1 MLKISHMTAAL
12 TLALGMA
19 FSTAQADEVTVKQGD
34 TTLRGELTLAD
45 GKTAKDGVV
54 LLLHGTFA
62 HNKMEIMQALA
73 DLLKEKGY
81 NTLAVNLSFS
91 VDKRP
96 SDMLDCKIEHKHQH
110 EDAIAELDTWMNW
123 LKEQG
128 ASKVVVLG
136 HSRGGNQ
143 AAWYAAEK
151 DSALLEKVVAVAPA
165 TADPD
170 KASQE
175 YEERYKKPLADI
187 LAEAQKLVDAGK
199 GDTVMELPGLVYCE
213 NAKATANS
221 VIGYYK
227 TDERRNTP
235 SLLAKIKKP
244 MLIVM
249 GSADEVV
256 ADLPAKLE
264 GIKQENLKLETVEGA
279 DHFFLDLYADEL
291 ADKVVGFVG
300 W

>member
-1 MLKISHMTAAL
+1 MLKISRMTAAL

-45 GKTAKDGVV
+45 GKTAKDGVI

-96 SDMLDCKIEHKHQH
+96 SDMLDCKIEHKHKH
-110 EDAIAELDTWMNW
+110 EDAIVELDTWMNW

-128 ASKVVVLG
+128 ASKVVLLG

-170 KASQE
+170 KASKE

-213 NAKATANS
+213 NAKATADS

-235 SLLAKIKKP
+235 SLLSKIKKP

>member
-96 SDMLDCKIEHKHQH
+96 SDMLDCKIEHKHKH

-151 DSALLEKVVAVAPA
+151 DSALLDKVVAVAPA

-170 KASQE
+170 KASKE

-235 SLLAKIKKP
+235 NLLSKIKKP

>member
-1 MLKISHMTAAL
+1 MLKISRMTAAL
-12 TLALGMA
+12 MLALGMA
-19 FSTAQADEVTVKQGD
+19 FGTAQADEVTVKQGD

-45 GKTAKDGVV
+45 GKTAKDGVI

-96 SDMLDCKIEHKHQH
+96 SDMLDCKIEHKHKH

-165 TADPD
+165 TADLD
-170 KASQE
+170 KASKE

-213 NAKATANS
+213 NAKATADS

-235 SLLAKIKKP
+235 SLLSKIKKP

>member
-1 MLKISHMTAAL
+1 MLKISRMTAAL

-45 GKTAKDGVV
+45 GKTAKDGVI

-96 SDMLDCKIEHKHQH
+96 SDMLDCKIEHKHKH
-110 EDAIAELDTWMNW
+110 EDAIVELDTWMNW

-165 TADPD
+165 TTDPD
-170 KASQE
+170 KASKE

-213 NAKATANS
+213 NAKATADS

-235 SLLAKIKKP
+235 SLLSKIKKP

>member
-1 MLKISHMTAAL
+1 MLKLSRMTAAL
-12 TLALGMA
+12 AFALGMA
-19 FSTAQADEVTVKQGD
+19 FTAVQAEEVTVKQGD
-34 TTLRGELTLAD
+34 TTLRAELTLAD
-45 GKTAKDGVV
+45 GKTAKDGVI

-62 HNKMEIMQALA
+62 HNKMEIMQSLT

-81 NTLAVNLSFS
+81 NTLAVNLGFG

-96 SDMLDCKIEHKHQH
+96 SDMLDCSIEHKHKH
-110 EDAIAELDTWMNW
+110 EDAVAELDTWMNW
-123 LKEQG
+123 LKGQG

-143 AAWYAAEK
+143 AAWYAAEH
-151 DSALLEKVVAVAPA
+151 DSDLLTKVVTVAPA
-165 TADPD
+165 TFDPD
-170 KASQE
+170 KSGQE

-187 LAEAQKLVDAGK
+187 MAAAQKLVDAGK

-213 NAKATANS
+213 QAKATANS
-221 VIGYYK
+221 VLGYYK
-227 TDERRNTP
+227 PDERRNTP
-235 SLLAKIKKP
+235 SLLPKIKKP

-264 GIKQENLKLETVEGA
+264 GIKQDNLTVETVEGA

-291 ADKVVGFVG
+291 ADKVATFVG